1 MIKKIL
7 IVFVVAFVVIQFFRP
22 QKNIA
27 AGEQVNHISKLYN
40 VPDNVKTILA
50 KACADCHSNNTNYP
64 WYNNIQPV
72 AWWLNKHVIDGK
84 RHFNID
90 EFASYRIA
98 KQYKKMKEC
107 VDELKEGEMPLTS
120 YTIIHRDAVLTDT
133 EKQTFINWCTSI
145 RDSIKAKYP
154 ADSLVM
160 PKRK

>member
-7 IVFVVAFVVIQFFRP
+7 IVFIVAFVIIQFFRP
-22 QKNIA
+22 KKNIA
-27 AGEQVNHISKLYN
+27 AGEQPNHISKLYN
-40 VPDNVKTILA
+40 VPDSVKTIFT
-50 KACADCHSNNTNYP
+50 KACNDCHSNNTNYP

-84 RHFNID
+84 RHFNVD
-90 EFASYRIA
+90 EFSTYSIA

-107 VDELKEGEMPLTS
+107 IDELKEGEMPLTS
-120 YTIIHRDAVLTDT
+120 YTLIHRDAILNNA
-133 EKQTFINWCTSI
+133 EKQTLINWCTSI
-145 RDSIKAKYP
+145 RDSLKAKYP